1 MERETRASLGSRL
14 RRGESHWN
22 AFWLHRKQWRRF
34 DEYERTLNDSLAGKS
49 MIVLCSYPLVV
60 CGATEVLDVAR
71 NHHFAIAKRAR
82 KWEVVQWR
90 TPSSSGERYE
100 ALTSRER
107 DVFHLAAEGRTNP
120 EISQRLSIGVRT
132 VEGYRAN
139 LMRKLGLRN
148 QTDLVRYA
156 LQGGMLPNET
166 WIRQRKH

>member
-1 MERETRASLGSRL
+1 
-14 RRGESHWN
+14 
-22 AFWLHRKQWRRF
+22 
-34 DEYERTLNDSLAGKS
+34 

-71 NHHFAIAKRAR
+71 NHHFAIAKRAE

-90 TPSSSGERYE
+90 TPSSSAERYE
-100 ALTSRER
+100 TLTSRER
-107 DVFHLAAEGRTNP
+107 DVFHLAAEGHTNP

-132 VEGYRAN
+132 VETYRAN

-156 LQGGMLPNET
+156 LQGDCCPSRGGSARRRDDWHPVFSMTPPYAYG
-166 WIRQRKH
+166 